1 MPPDGYAWWYVDG
14 ISGDGERAISII
26 GFIGSVFSP
35 WYGWSGR
42 RNPADH
48 CCINVALYGRGGRWT
63 MTDRGESALRQTP
76 TTLEVGPSRMHWDGG
91 SLAIHVDERTVP
103 RLDRLRGVIRVH
115 PAAITDVELPLDP
128 EGSHV
133 WRPFAPVAEIEV
145 DLDRPGW
152 RWTGHG
158 YLDANFGERALET
171 DFRTWTWAR
180 LPTRAG
186 ATCLY
191 DAVRRDGSTLAAAI
205 RFDGSGRATAFD
217 APPAAALRQ
226 SLWALPRSTRAD
238 PGVRPV
244 QVKAMLDAPFYC
256 RSAIRTTIDGETS
269 VGVHEALD
277 LDRFAKPWLKPMLAL
292 RVPRRARWSFDPVRS
307 PGSSARS

>member
-1 MPPDGYAWWYVDG
+1 MTVPPDGYAWWYVDG
-14 ISGDGERAISII
+14 ISRHGNLAVSVI

-63 MTDRGESALRQTP
+63 MTDRGESALRRSEA
-76 TTLEVGPSRMHWDGG
+76 TLEVGPSRMHWDGTA
-91 SLAIHVDERTVP
+91 LTIHIDEMSVP
-103 RLDRLRGVIRVH
+103 HLDRLKGTIRVH
-115 PAAITDVELPLDP
+115 PAAIAKVELPLHP
-128 EGSHV
+128 NGAHV

-145 DLDRPGW
+145 NLDRPGW

-158 YLDANFGERALET
+158 YLDANFGRRALEA

-180 LPTRAG
+180 LPSRDG
-186 ATCLY
+186 AVCLY
-191 DAVRRDGSTLAAAI
+191 DAARRDGSTLAAAV
-205 RFDGSGRATAFD
+205 RFDAEGRATPFEPP
-217 APPAAALRQ
+217 PPARLGR
-226 SLWALPRSTRAD
+226 SRWALPRVTRAD
-238 PGVRPV
+238 QGTRPE

-256 RSAIRTTIDGETS
+256 RSAIRTTIQGETS

-292 RVPRRARWSFDPVRS
+292 KVPRRAEWAFD
-307 PGSSARS
+307 